1 MIYDRAKF
9 ECGKWRATFTALI
22 PMWSTVNGG
31 LPLPALPF
39 FRVVY
44 MDTDVSMIYDLRK
57 VGTIRPMDLLF
68 MVIFNDQSMRI

>member
-9 ECGKWRATFTALI
+9 ECGKWRATFTATTYAKAIPISTLYLA

-44 MDTDVSMIYDLRK
+44 MDTDGIPIHAITCIIQKML
-57 VGTIRPMDLLF
+57 
-68 MVIFNDQSMRI
+68 NA